1 MKILRRNKGKFV
13 PPSYI
18 KTKTQKEAISKFH
31 TKYYLE
37 SEDVLKK
44 EFKKG
49 KDLDTIAKEYYL
61 KNKKRIDTVLVG
73 KVKRGTPIAQVKNA
87 IRNKM
92 KASEELRPIYN
103 KIKEA
108 EINLPRGGS
117 QSFKEY
123 NEAIKK
129 LLPIAQEK
137 GYLPYKDAKGRVIDN
152 ANRYFQYVRGKQ
164 IAPVEKLFGYLET
177 VGVEHPG
184 GIKRAVN
191 LMDVESLKEV
201 IPIASTQNRPK
212 GQQIDSIVSR
222 QIKNAQQALDAQK
235 PGMVKRYLATANRW
249 LDKGKEQYGVPA
261 SKYYYKDGKIQRRS
275 LNISPDDPPFK
286 AAKAFINNYI
296 KRGGEKLESFKKLIP
311 ELQASIQKYSVGDN
325 VMGSRFLKKALSKT
339 GVAGLA
345 GLVTY
350 GALSPGSAEAADVET
365 TITEG
370 FSTGE
375 KLGAAAGVGTAVA
388 ARKPLWKAAKKY
400 VLKPVGKAAA
410 KVAWP
415 VGIGLEAY
423 FMKDILDRGGSWG
436 EALSAPLVLDARVRA
451 LREKA
456 KRIGAL
462 DAGKPQEEL
471 IEEFAAKDYRG
482 YAKGGIVSLLK
493 K

>member
-1 MKILRRNKGKFV
+1 MRIKDYTETIRHLTDPFNIPEARRMIAENPALSREQIAEGQLVQPGPGRQGYAGLTKEGILKRLNTPAKGNWMTKQQLADYLKDNGLKLSKETIGKKFVERYNIPIKLPNPEKSAQGQWHWYKKPDVQQMKDMKLTEMGNYDLKELNKAAGFYGKDKFEDLPSGNSNRERIARKAIYENLRRNKGKFV

-61 KNKKRIDTVLVG
+61 KNKKRIDKVLVG
-73 KVKRGTPIAQVKNA
+73 KVKRGTPIAQVKNS

-92 KASEELRPIYN
+92 KKSDELKPIYN

-261 SKYYYKDGKIQRRS
+261 SK
-275 LNISPDDPPFK
+275 
-286 AAKAFINNYI
+286 
-296 KRGGEKLESFKKLIP
+296 
-311 ELQASIQKYSVGDN
+311 
-325 VMGSRFLKKALSKT
+325 
-339 GVAGLA
+339 
-345 GLVTY
+345 
-350 GALSPGSAEAADVET
+350 
-365 TITEG
+365 
-370 FSTGE
+370 
-375 KLGAAAGVGTAVA
+375 
-388 ARKPLWKAAKKY
+388 
-400 VLKPVGKAAA
+400 
-410 KVAWP
+410 
-415 VGIGLEAY
+415 
-423 FMKDILDRGGSWG
+423 
-436 EALSAPLVLDARVRA
+436 
-451 LREKA
+451 
-456 KRIGAL
+456 
-462 DAGKPQEEL
+462 
-471 IEEFAAKDYRG
+471 
-482 YAKGGIVSLLK
+482 
-493 K
+493 